1 MHLRSLGQHP
11 VLFHPEFPLSSPVVG
26 WGRAAVA
33 EDLAACSPFVPTRAS
48 LTVQQ
53 VKEFT
58 CGRHR
63 RPGFDPW
70 VRKIPWRKK
79 IP

>member
-1 MHLRSLGQHP
+1 M
-11 VLFHPEFPLSSPVVG
+11 VG

-33 EDLAACSPFVPTRAS
+33 EDLAACSPFVSTRAS
-48 LTVQQ
+48 LMVQQ

-63 RPGFDPW
+63 RPGFDSCQEDPLEEEDTLDEEMAT
-70 VRKIPWRKK
+70 RSSILA
-79 IP
+79 